1 MTKKVT
7 LEDGRT
13 VSRQYAHYL
22 KSKKA
27 KQLHK
32 DAMKKYKSKDGV
44 RLKYKANLDEFK
56 KKFLEE
62 NDVSYDNW
70 YYHNVLKLK
79 NKGKTDGQDK
89 TQ

>member
-1 MTKKVT
+1 MSNKIT

-22 KSKKA
+22 NSNKA

-32 DAMKKYKSKDGV
+32 DAMKKYTSNEVIKT
-44 RLKYKANLDEFK
+44 KYKANLNNFK

-62 NDVSYDNW
+62 NGVSYDKW
-70 YYHNVLKLK
+70 YYHNVLKIK
-79 NKGKTDGQDK
+79 KSIEDGVNNG
-89 TQ
+89 